1 MVDAAHDEGDA
12 VTLYSVDSNGR
23 KHVVDIPAGR
33 LAVLCG
39 RCGNVA
45 ATINAQMVQRAKQLA
60 GLSFASAETALQLL
74 TDHAAVS
81 CAACEG
87 TPAAAGSHADATG
100 V

>member
-1 MVDAAHDEGDA
+1 MVDAAHDAGDA
-12 VTLYSVDSNGR
+12 VILYSADVSGR
-23 KHVVDIPAGR
+23 KFVVAIPTGR
-33 LAVLCG
+33 LAVLCS

-45 ATINAQMVQRAKQLA
+45 ATINAEAAHRAKQRA
-60 GLSFASAETALQLL
+60 GLSYVSDEIALQHL